1 MQSETLVPNH
11 AQLPL
16 AYILLTRRHLKL
28 FSLYVSA
35 HTPKPAWIWPAGNF
49 LLAPAQAQ
57 ISPPATSCSSPQWGS
72 THRRF
77 QWLPSASTHST
88 CKFAFAS
95 NYAGREAR
103 GLAQEHDAGAT
114 ANACGKCN
122 LEFQLY
128 LYFYEGPLT
137 LSPHGNTTNQVSC
150 TQISFN

>member
-95 NYAGREAR
+95 NYAGREGAR
-103 GLAQEHDAGAT
+103 PRTGTRCWCHSQRLRQMQFRISIIFIFLWG
-114 ANACGKCN
+114 
-122 LEFQLY
+122 
-128 LYFYEGPLT
+128 
-137 LSPHGNTTNQVSC
+137 SPHSQPTRKHYKSSVLHAN
-150 TQISFN
+150 FL